1 MTKKSLFRKLGYLTL
16 IICLVL
22 AYLLVYLFPALVDIN
37 RARREIKNVTLR
49 IQDLDR
55 EVTIITF
62 PDKRE
67 KNIFQRTDTE
77 YWERF
82 PVLKNRKN
90 RKEFIQKIASYIQTT
105 AKNLGIEYL
114 VMTHEGGVPDILIQT
129 DFREK
134 GDILLRLQK
143 QIQNRYKEM
152 SFPSDLSRDIVADSP
167 SGERI
172 HSTFFFLGFPAQ
184 LKVGLEMIIQIMDF
198 SFQVE
203 IEEILVKEGEGIPFF
218 HLVFRGYCRLKNEVS
233 SSRFPKR
240 EIG

>member
-1 MTKKSLFRKLGYLTL
+1 
-16 IICLVL
+16 
-22 AYLLVYLFPALVDIN
+22 
-37 RARREIKNVTLR
+37 
-49 IQDLDR
+49 
-55 EVTIITF
+55 
-62 PDKRE
+62 
-67 KNIFQRTDTE
+67 
-77 YWERF
+77 
-82 PVLKNRKN
+82 
-90 RKEFIQKIASYIQTT
+90 
-105 AKNLGIEYL
+105 
-114 VMTHEGGVPDILIQT
+114 
-129 DFREK
+129 
-134 GDILLRLQK
+134 
-143 QIQNRYKEM
+143 M

-240 EIG
+240 EIGWFPVKNQKNISPGSYIDLNSPLLLKPVYHYFSFEQVKKEFPAFTGRLIFIKKKET